1 MERVNSPGAILSRDN
16 VVPLLVTARQRAA
29 RDKAG
34 PGRKSHANFRAPAA
48 SGGRGLRG
56 APGRAEPGR
65 GRQRAHGRPAPHASH
80 LTPAGGSRPAL
91 SAVVVPAAGLRC
103 GGVVGMPL
111 GPSGGIAL
119 PGVWE
124 PNARDVGEE
133 GANPWCTP
141 RGRGFFSSFT
151 PAASSVQCHG
161 ERTPRVER
169 AEHCAGSKPG
179 LWGAAGT
186 NSSSCA
192 ELQPRRACRFHL

>member
-1 MERVNSPGAILSRDN
+1 
-16 VVPLLVTARQRAA
+16 
-29 RDKAG
+29 
-34 PGRKSHANFRAPAA
+34 
-48 SGGRGLRG
+48 
-56 APGRAEPGR
+56 
-65 GRQRAHGRPAPHASH
+65 
-80 LTPAGGSRPAL
+80 
-91 SAVVVPAAGLRC
+91 
-103 GGVVGMPL
+103 MPL

-169 AEHCAGSKPG
+169 AEHCAGSKRG

>member
-48 SGGRGLRG
+48 SGGGGLRG

-65 GRQRAHGRPAPHASH
+65 GRQRAHGRPAPHTSH

-91 SAVVVPAAGLRC
+91 SAAVVPAAGLRC